1 VDINVTDDRT
11 KIISDKTILKV
22 KIFNYD

>member
-11 KIISDKTILKV
+11 KIVSGKTILKV